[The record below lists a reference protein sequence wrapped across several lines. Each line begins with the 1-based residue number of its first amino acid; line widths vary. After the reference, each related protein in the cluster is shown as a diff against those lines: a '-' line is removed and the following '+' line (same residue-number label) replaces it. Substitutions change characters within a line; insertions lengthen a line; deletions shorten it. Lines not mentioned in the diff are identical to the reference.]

1 MQVHLPTEMSFLHN
15 TRYYRLYLHYKRLYF
30 WKGLKTNL
38 ATRQR
43 FHISQS
49 SPQTLHPISGRYTSL
64 HFIIIKEKTVL
75 KLIVQ
80 H

>member
-15 TRYYRLYLHYKRLYF
+15 TRYYRLHLHYKRLYF

-43 FHISQS
+43 
-49 SPQTLHPISGRYTSL
+49 
-64 HFIIIKEKTVL
+64 
-75 KLIVQ
+75 
-80 H
+80 

>member
-15 TRYYRLYLHYKRLYF
+15 TRYYRLHLHYKRLYF

-43 FHISQS
+43 SIRHYIRFLNVIH
-49 SPQTLHPISGRYTSL
+49 LFTS
-64 HFIIIKEKTVL
+64 
-75 KLIVQ
+75 
-80 H
+80 

>member
-1 MQVHLPTEMSFLHN
+1 MQVHLPTEISFLHN
-15 TRYYRLYLHYKRLYF
+15 TRYYRLHLHYKHLYF

-49 SPQTLHPISGRYTSL
+49 SIRHYIRFLNRYTSL
-64 HFIIIKEKTVL
+64 HFIIIKEKL
-75 KLIVQ
+75 FQ
-80 H
+80 D

>member
-15 TRYYRLYLHYKRLYF
+15 TRYYRLHLHYKRLYF

-49 SPQTLHPISGRYTSL
+49 SIRHYIRFLNVILLFTS
-64 HFIIIKEKTVL
+64 
-75 KLIVQ
+75 
-80 H
+80 